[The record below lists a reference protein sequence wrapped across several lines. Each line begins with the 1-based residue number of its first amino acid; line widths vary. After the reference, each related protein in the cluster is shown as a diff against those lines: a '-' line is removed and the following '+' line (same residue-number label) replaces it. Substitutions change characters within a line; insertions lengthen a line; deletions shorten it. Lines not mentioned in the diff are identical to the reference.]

1 MALPSRCQQGL
12 LVIYPIQPDKCIAY
26 TQIVDIRQDS
36 GPIRNGEEAAGASL
50 QVSILCNTTN

>member
-12 LVIYPIQPDKCIAY
+12 LVIYPIQPDKCTAY
-26 TQIVDIRQDS
+26 TKIVDIHQDS
-36 GPIRNGEEAAGASL
+36 GPIRNDEEAAGASL

>member
-12 LVIYPIQPDKCIAY
+12 LVIYPIQPDKCTAY
-26 TQIVDIRQDS
+26 TQIVDIHRDL
-36 GPIRNGEEAAGASL
+36 GPIRNDEEAAGASL